1 MRTMHTMTQA
11 LLRDIGRVQWD
22 RVADRGHRRALAE
35 ARVPSPSDAGA
46 RIVGRVIA
54 GLLAVA
60 LTLSVV
66 VNFRYGWV
74 ARQYESATA
83 SNSANAAPL
92 AERATDLES
101 GV

>member
-1 MRTMHTMTQA
+1 MHTMTKA
-11 LLRDIGRVQWD
+11 LLQDSGCVQWD
-22 RVADRGHRRALAE
+22 RVADRGHRRGRWSSAE
-35 ARVPSPSDAGA
+35 ARVPCPSDAGA
-46 RIVGRVIA
+46 RILGRVIA
-54 GLLAVA
+54 GLLAVV

-92 AERATDLES
+92 ALRAIDLES